1 MHTDKKDKFLMIALL
16 LLFCFVCFILLLIL
30 FCFLKLFFFWTDEII
45 TMGIFILPF
54 IGKLDLKSICHTVFV
69 LMTII
74 LFPPPSPVQ
83 QLITKKG
90 HILDRKLLSFEAMV
104 MSAMPV
110 IWVALWNSIWGV
122 MLLHAWHKAVS
133 ACHQHV
139 ICSSWCSSAE
149 FYS

>member
-30 FCFLKLFFFWTDEII
+30 FCFFKII
-45 TMGIFILPF
+45 LLLNWWDYYNGNIYTSIYWEAG
-54 IGKLDLKSICHTVFV
+54 SQICHTVFV

-90 HILDRKLLSFEAMV
+90 HILDRKLVSFEAMV

>member
-30 FCFLKLFFFWTDEII
+30 FCFFKII
-45 TMGIFILPF
+45 LLLNWWDYYNGNIYTSIHWEAG
-54 IGKLDLKSICHTVFV
+54 SQICHTVFV

-90 HILDRKLLSFEAMV
+90 HILDRKLVSFEAMV

>member
-30 FCFLKLFFFWTDEII
+30 FCFFKII
-45 TMGIFILPF
+45 LLLNWWDYYNGNIYTSIHWEAG
-54 IGKLDLKSICHTVFV
+54 SQICHTVFV